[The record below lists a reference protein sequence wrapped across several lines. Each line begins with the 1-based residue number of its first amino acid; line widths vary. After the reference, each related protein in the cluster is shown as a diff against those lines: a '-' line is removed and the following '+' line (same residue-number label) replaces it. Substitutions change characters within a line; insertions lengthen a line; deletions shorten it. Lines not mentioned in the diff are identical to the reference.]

1 MSCLKNRIV
10 VALQAVACAFA
21 AVSFGAVHPVPFQT
35 GEIFGKGARLEGERI
50 AKAWAVGL
58 DGDRLYVGGTGFLSV
73 YDVKDDPLRPK
84 LLGTTDDIATV
95 RQMAVQDGFVYSV
108 TRSEGL
114 WITDC
119 RDPAAPKTVGHL
131 PLTLN
136 STGVDVAGNV
146 CFVGGSR
153 SGIGFVDVSDPT
165 HPQLIAIAR
174 QEPVES
180 QSVAYRNGYLYSGEW
195 NAKCVSVWDCR
206 DMKDIRRVV
215 QLKLPSNGDGIW
227 PVANWLYACTG
238 WSTEDKKKGARQRPG
253 QMGLSVLDISDPT
266 APKSVGRVDFEWCRG
281 AGLDMWIP
289 RSSGNLVF
297 CAQNLSGL
305 YAVDVADKAHPRI
318 LDRWILPAGKGAA
331 FAKRAADGQPS
342 MLIASVAVGDG
353 VVYLAGPGGV
363 GARVLAAK
371 GAKREAVDRGTPP
384 VNWSVRPP
392 RPPVPDGFFRWLPA
406 DPALPAA
413 VTGLA
418 VWGDTCYAA
427 AGTAGLFVLS
437 LSKDGIREM
446 RRIPLAECMDAA
458 VAGNRLFVATGR
470 DGFIGYE
477 IVSPTEL
484 REFLRCPSKSARDV
498 YAFGDGTRWVAF
510 NSAVHDISD
519 PKNPKFLVGLVHQS
533 RWNKFMC
540 PDLIAGRWAAGNS
553 SLRHLG
559 WADLLAD
566 TVVETKVGGYVPG
579 GGSMCAFG
587 EKAFLADGGKW
598 AILEPGSCEA
608 PRLRKFPKGGVVRG
622 VPRAK
627 GSLVALAGAGGQV
640 GVWDFSDPERPRP
653 LRSYA
658 VPGFCE
664 AVSFW
669 KDTVVLP
676 ASTLG
681 VLLPKENLRDSPPG
695 SH

>member
-1 MSCLKNRIV
+1 MKTIGLLLV
-10 VALQAVACAFA
+10 AFA
-21 AVSFGAVHPVPFQT
+21 AQGACGGKIPFQT
-35 GEIFGKGARLEGERI
+35 GAVFGEARRLEGAC
-50 AKAWAVGL
+50 AKDAQAVAME
-58 DGDRLYVGGTGFLSV
+58 GDRLYVGGRGFVAV
-73 YDVKDDPLRPK
+73 YDVGTDAARPK
-84 LLGTTDDIATV
+84 LLGQTDDIATV
-95 RQMAVQDGFVYSV
+95 RQMAVQDGLVYSV

-119 RDPAAPKTVGHL
+119 RAPRAPKTVGHL

-165 HPQLIAIAR
+165 RPQLVAIVR
-174 QEPVES
+174 REPVES

-195 NAKCVSVWDCR
+195 NARCVSVWACR
-206 DMKDIRRVV
+206 DLKDIRRVA
-215 QLKLPSNGDGIW
+215 QPSLPSNGDGVW
-227 PVANWLYACTG
+227 PVGNWLYACTG
-238 WSTEDKKKGARQRPG
+238 WSPADKRKDARPRSG

-266 APKSVGRVDFEWCRG
+266 APKAVGRVDFEWCRG

-289 RSSGNLVF
+289 RSGGDLVF

-305 YAVDVADKAHPRI
+305 YAVDVADKTRPRV
-318 LDRWILPAGKGAA
+318 LDRWILPAGTGTA
-331 FAKRAADGQPS
+331 FAKKSACGQPS
-342 MLIASVAVGDG
+342 KLIASIAVGDG

-363 GARVLAAK
+363 GARVLTAK
-371 GAKREAVDRGTPP
+371 GAKRETVDKGKPP
-384 VNWSVRPP
+384 VNWTIRPP
-392 RPPVPDGFFRWLPA
+392 RPSAPAGFHQWLPE
-406 DPALPAA
+406 DPSLTAM

-418 VWGDTCYAA
+418 VKDDTCYVA

-437 LSKDGIREM
+437 LSTTGLRELK
-446 RRIPLAECMDAA
+446 RIPLAECMDAS
-458 VAGNRLFVATGR
+458 VAGSRLFVAAGR

-484 REFLRCPSKSARDV
+484 REFMRRPSKGARDV
-498 YAFGDGTRWVAF
+498 YAFGDGTRWVSF
-510 NSAVHDISD
+510 NAEVHDIGD
-519 PKNPKFLVGLVHQS
+519 PGRPKFLIGLVHQA

-566 TVVETKVGGYVPG
+566 TVVETKVRDYVPG
-579 GGSMCAFG
+579 SGAMCAFG

-598 AILEPGSCEA
+598 AILEPGACAA
-608 PRLRKFPKGGVVRG
+608 PKLRPFPKGGVVRG
-622 VPRAK
+622 IPRAK
-627 GSLVALAGAGGQV
+627 GSLVALSGAGGRV
-640 GVWDFSDPERPRP
+640 GVWDFSNVENPRP
-653 LRSYA
+653 LKSYA

-681 VLLPKENLRDSPPG
+681 VLLPKE
-695 SH
+695 